1 MLDSILEMITQAAS
15 SSTFIFCFCNL
26 IIVIILMDL
35 KPRISVHQKS
45 EFPLSI
51 YEIQKQ
57 ETNTKFS
64 FEKSIESMTQ
74 EKEVSHVIEAEA
86 EAEEDEEEE
95 EEIKIEIEDND
106 DDIDCNNEEGKEENE
121 KEDEEEKDDDEL
133 RKRVEEFIEKV
144 NKKWKEELLSTSS
157 LVYAR
162 KNNEILA
169 I

>member
-1 MLDSILEMITQAAS
+1 
-15 SSTFIFCFCNL
+15 
-26 IIVIILMDL
+26 MDL
-35 KPRISVHQKS
+35 KPRISVHQRS

-74 EKEVSHVIEAEA
+74 EKEVSHVIEAEV
-86 EAEEDEEEE
+86 EAEE

-106 DDIDCNNEEGKEENE
+106 DDIDCNNEEEKEENE

>member
-1 MLDSILEMITQAAS
+1 
-15 SSTFIFCFCNL
+15 
-26 IIVIILMDL
+26 MDL
-35 KPRISVHQKS
+35 KPRISVHQRS

-74 EKEVSHVIEAEA
+74 EKEVSHVIEAEV
-86 EAEEDEEEE
+86 EAEEDEEE

-106 DDIDCNNEEGKEENE
+106 DDIDCNNEEEKEENE

>member
-35 KPRISVHQKS
+35 KPRISVHQRS

-57 ETNTKFS
+57 EINTKFS

-86 EAEEDEEEE
+86 NEDEDEEN
-95 EEIKIEIEDND
+95 KIEIGAN

-121 KEDEEEKDDDEL
+121 KEHEEEKDDDEL

-157 LVYAR
+157 LVYER

>member
-74 EKEVSHVIEAEA
+74 EKEVSHVIEAEV
-86 EAEEDEEEE
+86 EAEEDEEE